1 MVPNIEANLAAGNRE
16 SESIYRGHDREEKKM
31 QEEKLVELLDELM
44 STACD
49 NCKKNRGS
57 IPGESG

>member
-1 MVPNIEANLAAGNRE
+1 
-16 SESIYRGHDREEKKM
+16 M
-31 QEEKLVELLDELM
+31 QEKKLVELLDNLM
-44 STACD
+44 SAVCD